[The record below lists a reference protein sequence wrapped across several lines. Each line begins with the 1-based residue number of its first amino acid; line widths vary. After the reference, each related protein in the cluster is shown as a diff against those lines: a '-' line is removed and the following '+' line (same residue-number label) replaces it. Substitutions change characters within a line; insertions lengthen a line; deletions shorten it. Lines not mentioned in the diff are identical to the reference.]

1 MYSHDRWFVLNKFVC
16 ACILLQLG
24 DSERVRASATT
35 RTPETEKKQNCKN
48 RRNAHNCFRG
58 GGRCRET
65 ENECN

>member
-1 MYSHDRWFVLNKFVC
+1 MQLRDR
-16 ACILLQLG
+16 
-24 DSERVRASATT
+24 ERVRASATT